1 MHTVS
6 KLERSSAGSVHK
18 AGALVLSLS
27 VTTLI
32 VACGSGSGGGV
43 SSGGACASASA
54 AEYLAQARVV
64 FMGTMLPGRTA
75 SIDGRHILM
84 SPARVRVTR
93 YLKGTGPRLA
103 SVATGALPGNTANAE
118 CIEPQAGQRWK
129 IYTSSGRMPYQ
140 TSICGGSKQM
150 R

>member
-64 FMGTMLPGRTA
+64 F
-75 SIDGRHILM
+75 
-84 SPARVRVTR
+84 V
-93 YLKGTGPRLA
+93 
-103 SVATGALPGNTANAE
+103 
-118 CIEPQAGQRWK
+118 EP
-129 IYTSSGRMPYQ
+129 
-140 TSICGGSKQM
+140 
-150 R
+150 